1 MKKIIVT
8 DDHKIFADLIEENLI
23 KNGYQV
29 IGNFQLGS
37 DLINEPELENADY
50 LILDLSLPDMN
61 GKEIV
66 NEIKEKGIKSNII
79 ILTSNSN
86 PSILLELY
94 QLGINGFVHK
104 SKDLNTLIEAI
115 ESIEKGQD
123 YFSDINFID
132 IINAEKEEIEDNIEL
147 SPRELEIAE
156 LLAEQKSNQEVA
168 EALFISINTV
178 KAHKKSLYKKLNV
191 SSSFEFRSEALRRN
205 II

>member
-29 IGNFQLGS
+29 IGNFQLGN

-66 NEIKEKGIKSNII
+66 NEIKERGIKSNII

-178 KAHKKSLYKKLNV
+178 KAHKNHYTKS
-191 SSSFEFRSEALRRN
+191 
-205 II
+205 

>member
-29 IGNFQLGS
+29 IGNFQLGN

-66 NEIKEKGIKSNII
+66 NEIKERGIKSNII